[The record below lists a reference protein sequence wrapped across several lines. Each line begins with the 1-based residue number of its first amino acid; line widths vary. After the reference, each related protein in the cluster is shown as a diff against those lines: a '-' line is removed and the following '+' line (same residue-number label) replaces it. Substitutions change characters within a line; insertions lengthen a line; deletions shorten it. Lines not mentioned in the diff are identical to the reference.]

1 MEVEAVM
8 AKSIKGT
15 KTEKHLL
22 ESFAGESQ
30 AGMRYIYFASKAK
43 KEGFEQI
50 SAVFAETAEN
60 EREHAKRFFKFLEGG
75 CVEIAGTFPAGIIS
89 STIENL
95 RFSAA
100 GENEE
105 HSKIYPEM
113 AEIADEEGFSEVAEC
128 FRRIAIAEKYH
139 ETRYLAL
146 LNNLENDRIFKK
158 DVVVKW
164 RCRNCGYVYER
175 KEALERCPACLH
187 SKAYMEELSDNF

>member
-1 MEVEAVM
+1 M

-30 AGMRYIYFASKAK
+30 ARMRYSYFASKAK

-50 SAVFAETAEN
+50 SAVFTEIADN
-60 EREHAKRFFKFLEGG
+60 EKEHAKRFFKFLEGG
-75 CVEIAGTFPAGIIS
+75 CIEITGIFPAGIIS

-105 HSKIYPEM
+105 HSKIYPES
-113 AEIADEEGFSEVAEC
+113 ARIADDEGFLEVAEC
-128 FRRIAIAEKYH
+128 FRRVSTAEKHH
-139 ETRYLAL
+139 EARYLAL
-146 LNNLENDRIFKK
+146 LKNLENGRVFKK
-158 DVVVKW
+158 DMVIRW
-164 RCRNCGYVYER
+164 RCRNCGYVYES
-175 KEALERCPACLH
+175 KEALEKCPACLH
-187 SKAYMEELSDNF
+187 SKAYMEELLDNF

>member
-1 MEVEAVM
+1 M

-30 AGMRYIYFASKAK
+30 ARMRYTYFASKAK

-50 SAVFAETAEN
+50 SAVFTEIADN
-60 EREHAKRFFKFLEGG
+60 EKEHAKRFFKFLEGG
-75 CVEIAGTFPAGIIS
+75 CVEITGTFPAGIIS

-95 RFSAA
+95 RVSAA

-105 HSKIYPEM
+105 HSKIYPEV
-113 AEIADEEGFSEVAEC
+113 AGLADEEGFPEVAEC
-128 FRRIAIAEKYH
+128 FRRVAIAEKHH

-146 LNNLENDRIFKK
+146 LNNLENGRIFKK

-164 RCRNCGYVYER
+164 RCRNCGYVYES

-187 SKAYMEELSDNF
+187 PKAYMEELSESF

>member
-1 MEVEAVM
+1 M

-30 AGMRYIYFASKAK
+30 ARMRYTYFASKAK

-50 SAVFAETAEN
+50 SAVFMEIADN
-60 EREHAKRFFKFLEGG
+60 EKEHAKRFFKFLEGG
-75 CVEIAGTFPAGIIS
+75 CVEITGTFPAGIIS

-105 HSKIYPEM
+105 HSKIYPEV
-113 AEIADEEGFSEVAEC
+113 AEIADEEGFSEVSEC
-128 FRRIAIAEKYH
+128 FRRVAIAEKHH
-139 ETRYLAL
+139 EIRYLAL
-146 LNNLENDRIFKK
+146 LSNLESGRIFKK
-158 DVVVKW
+158 NIVVKW
-164 RCRNCGYVYER
+164 RCRNCGYVYES
-175 KEALERCPACLH
+175 KEALERCPACQH
-187 SKAYMEELSDNF
+187 PKAYMEELSDSF